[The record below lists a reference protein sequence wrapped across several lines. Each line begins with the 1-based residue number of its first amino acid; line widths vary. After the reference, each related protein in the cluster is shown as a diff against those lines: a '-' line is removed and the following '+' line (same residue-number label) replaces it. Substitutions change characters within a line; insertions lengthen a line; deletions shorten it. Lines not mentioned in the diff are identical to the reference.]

1 MVNVSEESIKKTK
14 ENLRR
19 NDFSFRV
26 NSGAFG
32 FSNITEVSIGIPFEY
47 KGVKEIE
54 NAPMMI
60 TFRNGDKDLASCL
73 FFDTRGDSLDTSGDS
88 VVRLYNE
95 DGRSLKGRYWLHK
108 SGRVDEWR
116 IRDNQLLPFANVST
130 IDRVT
135 QLSKDA
141 GNIWQSY
148 LQGKYTINQSVVNK
162 IRGQWNKTG

>member
-1 MVNVSEESIKKTK
+1 MVNVSAESIKKTK

-60 TFRNGDKDLASCL
+60 TFRNDDKDLASCL
-73 FFDTRGDSLDTSGDS
+73 LDTSGDR

-141 GNIWQSY
+141 GNIWQGY
-148 LQGKYTINQSVVNK
+148 LQGKYTINQSVVNQ
-162 IRGQWNKTG
+162 IRGQWNKTGQGGN

>member
-1 MVNVSEESIKKTK
+1 MMEKSQIISKK
-14 ENLRR
+14 ENLLK
-19 NDFSFRV
+19 NDFSFDVRD
-26 NSGAFG
+26 GAFG
-32 FSNITEVSIGIPFEY
+32 FDKITAVSIGVPFEY
-47 KGVKEIE
+47 SGMSAKD
-54 NAPMMI
+54 APMMI

-73 FFDTRGDSLDTSGDS
+73 LDTSGDR

-116 IRDNQLLPFANVST
+116 IRDNQLLPFADVST

-141 GNIWQSY
+141 GNIWQGY

-162 IRGQWNKTG
+162 IRGQWNNTGQGGN